1 MHFFPGLAH
10 TIFRHICVGIATICA
25 LPFAFAQTTTGMP
38 AGLTDSTLRIDYCFS
53 GTDNNCHI
61 SIAEQRV
68 SAGWAGRRVNM
79 DHHYLGGN
87 GTITLKDARDGRT
100 LYVNTFSTLF
110 QEWQATEEA
119 TRVSKAFENVFLL
132 PMPKDTAIVEVT
144 LRDLQG
150 RTTATHCH
158 LVNPRD
164 ILIRPISSEKP
175 LPHRYL
181 LRSP

>member
-25 LPFAFAQTTTGMP
+25 LPFTFAQTTTGMP

-53 GTDNNCHI
+53 GTDNSCHI

-110 QEWQATEEA
+110 QE
-119 TRVSKAFENVFLL
+119 
-132 PMPKDTAIVEVT
+132 
-144 LRDLQG
+144 
-150 RTTATHCH
+150 
-158 LVNPRD
+158 
-164 ILIRPISSEKP
+164 
-175 LPHRYL
+175 
-181 LRSP
+181 